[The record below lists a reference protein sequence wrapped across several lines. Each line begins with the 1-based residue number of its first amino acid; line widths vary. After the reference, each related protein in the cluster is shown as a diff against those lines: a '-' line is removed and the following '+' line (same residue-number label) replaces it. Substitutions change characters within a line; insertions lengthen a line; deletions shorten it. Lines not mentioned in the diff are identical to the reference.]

1 MAAETPPP
9 AAVATSTGESLGARE
24 FLALPAASYIVEIA
38 HSANRADIAALR
50 ANLHLPLGELYELH
64 LMREGSD
71 WWLLVWGHFADIESA
86 RAARSDLP
94 ADAAVNAGWPRRVAP
109 LQAEVRRS
117 GE

>member
-1 MAAETPPP
+1 M
-9 AAVATSTGESLGARE
+9 
-24 FLALPAASYIVEIA
+24 EIA
-38 HSANRADIAALR
+38 HSANRAEIAALH

-64 LMREGSD
+64 LMRDGGD

-109 LQAEVRRS
+109 LQAEARKS